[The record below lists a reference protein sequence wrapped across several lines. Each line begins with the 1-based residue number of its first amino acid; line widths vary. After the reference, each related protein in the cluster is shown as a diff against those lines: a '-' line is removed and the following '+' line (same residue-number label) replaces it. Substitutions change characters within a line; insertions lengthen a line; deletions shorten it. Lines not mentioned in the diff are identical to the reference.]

1 MHQGFMTGGEY
12 GMIFDAHVHLT
23 GKKQEGSTL
32 LDPEGMIARMDFLGI
47 DMALLM
53 SMSEN
58 GESSAHE
65 MRFVA
70 KRHPDRFRFMCNID
84 CCDIASVYDRLSEWK
99 KSGAL
104 GIGELIIN
112 KRIDDPFLE
121 EVFSSAEKLSM
132 PVTIHIS
139 PREGVGY
146 GIVDEPRLPL
156 LEKTLEKHPGLVI
169 LGHSQCFWTEISA
182 DAPDSDEG
190 RNSWGKG
197 PVKRHGRL
205 EKLFRTYPNLYGD
218 LSANSGSCAIMRDVE
233 YGLWFLKEFGDR
245 LVFATDTA
253 DKHTKYP
260 LKEYLEEK
268 RNEGLLDDGILKKIF
283 YLNAARLF
291 NL

>member
-1 MHQGFMTGGEY
+1 MEEKR
-12 GMIFDAHVHLT
+12 MIYDAHVHLT
-23 GKKQEGSTL
+23 GLKQKGSRL
-32 LDPEGMIARMDFLGI
+32 MDPGEMISHMDRLGI

-58 GESSAHE
+58 GVSSSRE
-65 MRFVA
+65 MKDVA
-70 KRHPDRFRFMCNID
+70 DAYPDRFGFMCNID
-84 CCDIASVYDRLSEWK
+84 CCDISSVYERLSGWK
-99 KSGAL
+99 RSGAL

-121 EVFSSAEKLSM
+121 EVFSSAESLSM

-139 PREGVGY
+139 PREGFGY
-146 GIVDEPRLPL
+146 GIVDEPGLPL
-156 LEKTLEKHPGLVI
+156 LEKTLEKYPKLAI

-197 PVKRHGRL
+197 PVMRRGRL
-205 EKLFRTYPNLYGD
+205 EKLFSTYPNLYGD
-218 LSANSGSCAIMRDVE
+218 LSANSGSCAIMRDEE

-245 LVFATDTA
+245 LVFGTDTA
-253 DKHTKYP
+253 DSHAVFP
-260 LKEYLEEK
+260 LKGYLEEK
-268 RNEGLLDDGILKKIF
+268 RKEGRIDDETLEKIF
-283 YLNAARLF
+283 FLNAARLF